1 MTLEEF
7 SNKYDNEETSSIFDD
22 TCEFFSQELPQEF
35 FDDYDPVD
43 VILDTMG
50 HQDDA
55 KNFDNVIKFIDIVK
69 NRQPELYKE
78 SFVYLN
84 DFLVEY
90 YFFHQDTSK
99 VEEAMSLYIDNPLED
114 YDSYLKAYRT
124 LIFYQHSELL
134 NKAIEKNYDD
144 VSVSNQIIGG
154 AYDLAISKFYMT
166 LQETFEDKNE
176 AFDKVDFSSKVE
188 KYEFELDDNL
198 LSALQKSISQSQL
211 SVKALNALFVEDR
224 VSSIVILRGY
234 FLRYMHERGF
244 EFYLSGHIWDKMLE
258 HWEENKKKAKSF
270 DSYFRVTTASFEKY
284 LVGFSDMFVSNKPE
298 MIATLWG
305 SVYIYDF
312 LHQLEIIPTEVYEDF
327 LKTSQNLK
335 GTLIGIYTPDLWRSN
350 FVHQWMKPD
359 SVSDNE
365 FKEEHNIFTKSI
377 SIKYEDFSVTREELS
392 DELSKIGP
400 LADYIIK
407 GGESR
412 MIKDDFSFFDKL
424 FKDNAGIYDDEEDIY
439 DDEEDIYD
447 DEEDIY
453 DDEEEYIPF
462 EEKYLEPVRREPKV
476 GRNDPC
482 TCGSGKKYKKCCG
495 KE

>member
-1 MTLEEF
+1 MKLFIYFYNQKEMTLEEF
-7 SNKYDNEETSSIFDD
+7 VDLYDNEDPLDIFDE

-55 KNFDNVIKFIDIVK
+55 KNFKNIIKFIDIVK
-69 NRQPELYKE
+69 NKQPEIYNE
-78 SFVYLN
+78 GFVYIN

-90 YFFHQDTSK
+90 YCFHQDTSK

-134 NKAIEKNYDD
+134 NRAIGENYLD
-144 VSVSNQIIGG
+144 VSTSNRIIGG

-188 KYEFELDDNL
+188 TYEFELDDNL
-198 LSALQKSISQSQL
+198 LSALHKSISQSQL
-211 SVKALNALFVEDR
+211 SVKDLNTLFVEDR
-224 VSSIVILRGY
+224 VSLIVILRGY
-234 FLRYMHERGF
+234 FLRYMRERGF

-258 HWEENKKKAKSF
+258 HWEEKKNKAKSF
-270 DSYFRVTTASFEKY
+270 DAYFRVTSVSFEEY

-312 LHQLEIIPTEVYEDF
+312 LHQLEIIPTVVYEDF
-327 LKTSQNLK
+327 LKTAQKLK
-335 GTLIGIYTPDLWRSN
+335 GTLIGTFTPDLWRSN
-350 FVHQWMKPD
+350 FVHHWMKAD

-365 FKEEHNIFTKSI
+365 FREEHNIFTKSI
-377 SIKYEDFSVTREELS
+377 SIKYEDFSVTSEELS

-424 FKDNAGIYDDEEDIY
+424 FKDNAERYDDD
-439 DDEEDIYD
+439 
-447 DEEDIY
+447 
-453 DDEEEYIPF
+453 EEYIPF
-462 EEKYLEPVRREPKV
+462 EEKHLEPVRIEPKV

-482 TCGSGKKYKKCCG
+482 PCGSGKKYKKCCG
-495 KE
+495 K